1 MAVTFDIKYDRY
13 TNLPK
18 AETGVVGVTYGSG
31 APLCGE
37 ELNEIQELMSNQISH
52 YQEIVAKLLGTTAV
66 KSTSIIYS
74 SYSFTT
80 SLYNGYNKFT
90 CGTSNNPGSIFITYS
105 DDTLKGRIIKAKP
118 SFIAPR
124 NNKDYNVYCVISKN
138 TDVTSKTPIWEN
150 GYIGTYFAN
159 SEERVPYDDATA
171 ISQDGYIDH
180 PVDKYSSEKHE
191 VSERC
196 MISYKIILSETE
208 IVASQYIKFGKISNN
223 IFTPTESD
231 SVFCLARAKYR
242 GNTSFDVFV
251 PTTSW
256 SESGGVYKAEI
267 KIDNSQDY
275 RFNTPI
281 VGLKLADKAGVAI
294 TNADI
299 VSAYQSAFSCVDS
312 AEVNDSNTL
321 ILKCFNDKPDI
332 DFMVSV
338 KAV

>member
-1 MAVTFDIKYDRY
+1 MAVTFDIKYDKY
-13 TNLPK
+13 TNLPN
-18 AETGVVGVTYGSG
+18 AETGIVGVTYGSG

-37 ELNEIQELMSNQISH
+37 ELNEVQELMSNQISH
-52 YQEIVAKLLGTTAV
+52 YQEIVAKLLGATAV
-66 KSTSIIYS
+66 KSTSVMYS
-74 SYSFTT
+74 SYSFTR
-80 SLYNGYNKFT
+80 SLYNGYNQFT

-105 DDTLKGRIIKAKP
+105 DDSLKGRIIKAKP
-118 SFIAPR
+118 SFLAP
-124 NNKDYNVYCVISKN
+124 KDVDYYVYFIISKD
-138 TDVTSKTPIWEN
+138 TDVTSQTPIWEN
-150 GYIGTYFAN
+150 GYSGTYLSGEA
-159 SEERVPYDDATA
+159 ERISDDAQA
-171 ISQDGYIDH
+171 IDQTGYINH
-180 PVDKYSSEKHE
+180 PVAKDSTEKHE

-196 MISYKIILSETE
+196 MISYKVVLSTTE
-208 IVASQYIKFGKISNN
+208 IAASSYIKFGKISNN
-223 IFTPTESD
+223 VFTPIESD
-231 SVFCLARAKYR
+231 SVFCLAKAKYK
-242 GNTSFDVFV
+242 GNASFDVFV

-267 KIDNSQDY
+267 KINNSQDY
-275 RFNTPI
+275 KFNAPI
-281 VGLKLADKAGVAI
+281 VGLKLADKAGAAI